1 MKRTAR
7 LVNTARGPIVDQT
20 ALVNAL
26 QARTIAEVAIDV
38 FDSEPLPNGHPF
50 RTLENVIAT
59 PHIGYVIEELY
70 RTFYGDAAAKIAA
83 WLESQTAAA

>member
-7 LVNTARGPIVDQT
+7 LVNTARDPIVDQT

-59 PHIGYVIEELY
+59 PHIGYVIEELAFGISA
-70 RTFYGDAAAKIAA
+70 TVHNV
-83 WLESQTAAA
+83 SCTCSCSVH

>member
-26 QARTIAEVAIDV
+26 QARTIAGAAIDV

-50 RTLENVIAT
+50 RTLENGSHRGT
-59 PHIGYVIEELY
+59 EELY

-83 WLESQTAAA
+83 WLETAAA